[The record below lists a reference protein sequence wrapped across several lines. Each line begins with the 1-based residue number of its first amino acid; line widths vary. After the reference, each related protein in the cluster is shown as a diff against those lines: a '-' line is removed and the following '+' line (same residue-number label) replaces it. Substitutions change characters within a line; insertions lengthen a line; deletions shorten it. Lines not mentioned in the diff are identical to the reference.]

1 MILQAIFELVLGL
14 FGELIGEASFEGVF
28 AKLAGLVPLR
38 LRYGAAW
45 RWRARQIVADRRI
58 AKGLYLRNG

>member
-1 MILQAIFELVLGL
+1 MILEAIFELVLG
-14 FGELIGEASFEGVF
+14 FIGELIGEALLEGLF

-45 RWRARQIVADRRI
+45 RWRARQIIADRRI